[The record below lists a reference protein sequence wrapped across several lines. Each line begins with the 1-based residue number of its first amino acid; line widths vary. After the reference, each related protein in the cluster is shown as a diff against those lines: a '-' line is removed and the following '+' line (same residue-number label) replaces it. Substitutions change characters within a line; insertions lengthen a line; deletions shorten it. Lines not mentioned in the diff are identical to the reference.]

1 MIITFIRKITG
12 WINRASSI
20 FILLSGILT
29 VLMSFV
35 ATYGV
40 VRRYVFNK
48 PEPYS
53 YELSMILL
61 LWTFVLGISYVEKM
75 DEQLRVDFFQALMP
89 EKVRYLI
96 SRILSRLIGLFFGVV
111 LTWKGWDL
119 AMYSLRV
126 GEKSTSIWSV
136 PLFPVKILVP
146 IGYGL
151 LSLVLLG
158 KLLSIIPG
166 ISEDSEDRKASDHSK
181 QELEE

>member
-1 MIITFIRKITG
+1 MITSTIRKITD
-12 WINRASSI
+12 WINGASSI

-61 LWTFVLGISYVEKM
+61 LWTFVLGISYVERE
-75 DEQLRVDFFQALMP
+75 DSQLRVDFFQALMP
-89 EKVRYLI
+89 EKIGFFI
-96 SRILSRLIGLFFGVV
+96 SMILSRLIGLFFGVV
-111 LTWKGWDL
+111 LTWKGWQL

-126 GEKSTSIWSV
+126 SEKSTSIWSV

-151 LSLVLLG
+151 LSLVLLV
-158 KLLSIIPG
+158 KLIYLIPG
-166 ISEDSEDRKASDHSK
+166 INGTKENPEKPGHSPDK
-181 QELEE
+181 LEV

>member
-1 MIITFIRKITG
+1 MIINAIRKIIR
-12 WINRASSI
+12 WINGTSTI
-20 FILLSGILT
+20 FIYLSGILT

-40 VRRYVFNK
+40 VRRYVFNS

-75 DEQLRVDFFQALMP
+75 DSQLRVDFFQALMP
-89 EKVRYLI
+89 EKIRFFI
-96 SRILSRLIGLFFGVV
+96 IRILSKLIGIFFGFV
-111 LTWKGWDL
+111 LTWKGWQL

-126 GEKSTSIWSV
+126 SERSTSIWSV
-136 PLFPVKILVP
+136 PLFPVKIFVP

-151 LSLVLLG
+151 LTLVLLV

-166 ISEDSEDRKASDHSK
+166 INEDSDGIENTDHSTE
-181 QELEE
+181 ELEV

>member
-1 MIITFIRKITG
+1 MIIATIKKITG
-12 WINRASSI
+12 WINQASSI
-20 FILLSGILT
+20 FIYLSGILT

-89 EKVRYLI
+89 KKIRFII
-96 SRILSRLIGLFFGVV
+96 SRIMSRLIGLFFGVV
-111 LTWKGWDL
+111 LTWKGWEL

-126 GEKSTSIWSV
+126 SERSTSIWSV

-151 LSLVLLG
+151 LSLVLLV
-158 KLLSIIPG
+158 KLVYVIPG
-166 ISEDSEDRKASDHSK
+166 INGALENSEKADDSHK
-181 QELEE
+181 ELEA